1 MLLSEQT
8 KFAVIYSHFY
18 NETHSLE
25 DIGNLI
31 IQIRASHH
39 KMSDEAKKCM
49 LEIPLTVLKEQVEL
63 NTDISS
69 WTSSEGPYFA
79 GNCVHNAKYK
89 SIFES
94 RTFNLDTM
102 VALLEDIM
110 DDPDMLNSDFYL
122 RNPEVTLLHFVS
134 VKEFSNFEN
143 CGLLFAHVMEE
154 AFRL

>member
-8 KFAVIYSHFY
+8 KFATIYSHFC
-18 NETHSLE
+18 NEIHTLR

-31 IQIRASHH
+31 TQIRASRH
-39 KMSDEAKKCM
+39 KISDEAKKCM

-69 WTSSEGPYFA
+69 WTSSEGSYFA

-89 SIFES
+89 SIFEN

-102 VALLEDIM
+102 VVLLEDIM
-110 DDPDMLNSDFYL
+110 NDPAMLNSDFYL
-122 RNPEVTLLHFVS
+122 RNPEVTIHRFVS

-143 CGLLFAHVMEE
+143 SGLLFAHVMEE